1 MTTDRKTP
9 KQPGKNA
16 STSAAA
22 KRITPAKPK
31 APNRVKPVNPALDT
45 HEERL
50 KVAAKSAART
60 KRESARMPD
69 KKPDNWEVHQ
79 TGTQAEFGAAV
90 DAALG
95 SRKDAPYGRNEA
107 GVPYTTDPKREA
119 RNSPAE
125 DVEDWLATP
134 HERDI
139 VTTEVQPARAFR
151 DQTFAN
157 ANIGLISDYADYRVM
172 GWNPERAFIRVF
184 GTDYGDVHLFARIEA
199 LEHNIV
205 YRQVFAKRFGATPL
219 SRMFSVKH
227 AIWHWLSLL
236 NNPFVRETV
245 RAKAIESLQVIYGI
259 TVVDEAGNTKATKT
273 LDDFY
278 REETANGSYES
289 NPQAF
294 RHPDPGSAEAI
305 AFEEKMRGTSTG
317 ENTAGA

>member
-1 MTTDRKTP
+1 MTDTKAERTRKKRAATRAA
-9 KQPGKNA
+9 NA
-16 STSAAA
+16 T
-22 KRITPAKPK
+22 
-31 APNRVKPVNPALDT
+31 VNATNSPT
-45 HEERL
+45 E
-50 KVAAKSAART
+50 KAART
-60 KRESARMPD
+60 PRKPRAKPVQPKAQSTRMSD
-69 KKPDNWEVHQ
+69 RKPDNWEVHDTRTPADLAKGMEAAAKALQ
-79 TGTQAEFGAAV
+79 DGHDSNGAAK
-90 DAALG
+90 DLDEWLDE
-95 SRKDAPYGRNEA
+95 SRD
-107 GVPYTTDPKREA
+107 
-119 RNSPAE
+119 
-125 DVEDWLATP
+125 
-134 HERDI
+134 RDI

-184 GTDYGDVHLFARIEA
+184 GTDYGDMHLFARIEA
-199 LEHNIV
+199 LEHNLV

-278 REETANGSYES
+278 REESANDPDES

-294 RHPDPGSAEAI
+294 RHPDPGSPEAI
-305 AFEEKMRGTSTG
+305 AFEDKMRGTSTG
-317 ENTAGA
+317 KNTAAA

>member
-50 KVAAKSAART
+50 KVAAKSAARSKRT
-60 KRESARMPD
+60 KPASEATEARMPD
-69 KKPDNWEVHQ
+69 KKPDNWEVHD
-79 TGTQAEFGAAV
+79 TRTPEGLAA
-90 DAALG
+90 AAKAMQ
-95 SRKDAPYGRNEA
+95 RDHDRNER
-107 GVPYTTDPKREA
+107 GVSDEWEGETRD
-119 RNSPAE
+119 
-125 DVEDWLATP
+125 
-134 HERDI
+134 RDI

-184 GTDYGDVHLFARIEA
+184 GTDYGDMHLFARIEA
-199 LEHNIV
+199 LEHNLV

-278 REETANGSYES
+278 REETASGATES

-294 RHPDPGSAEAI
+294 RHPDPGSAEAV
-305 AFEEKMRGTSTG
+305 AFEARMRGASTE
-317 ENTAGA
+317 ENGPAA

>member
-45 HEERL
+45 HEERM

-60 KRESARMPD
+60 KRESVRMPD
-69 KKPDNWEVHQ
+69 KNPDNWEVHQ
-79 TGTQAEFGAAV
+79 TGSQAEFDAAV
-90 DAALG
+90 DKALG
-95 SRKDAPYGRNEA
+95 AKDRAASAPPETPPR
-107 GVPYTTDPKREA
+107 DPLDE
-119 RNSPAE
+119 
-125 DVEDWLATP
+125 WLDGHA
-134 HERDI
+134 ERDI

-157 ANIGLISDYADYRVM
+157 ANIALISDYADYRVM

-184 GTDYGDVHLFARIEA
+184 GTDYGDMHLFARIEA

-278 REETANGSYES
+278 REEAATKGDDES

-294 RHPDPGSAEAI
+294 RHPDPGSPEAI
-305 AFEEKMRGTSTG
+305 AFEEKMRGTSNA
-317 ENTAGA
+317 ENGPRA

>member
-1 MTTDRKTP
+1 MTDPKPRKTP
-9 KQPGKNA
+9 TKPA
-16 STSAAA
+16 SQAA
-22 KRITPAKPK
+22 KRTTQAKPVVK
-31 APNRVKPVNPALDT
+31 RAPASKPAVDKPRGPA
-45 HEERL
+45 
-50 KVAAKSAART
+50 
-60 KRESARMPD
+60 

-79 TGTQAEFGAAV
+79 TGSRAEFDAAV
-90 DAALG
+90 KEALG
-95 SRKDAPYGRNEA
+95 PKTRQGVGEGMGGHNQARQRKAEA
-107 GVPYTTDPKREA
+107 LDEAFDGVERD
-119 RNSPAE
+119 
-125 DVEDWLATP
+125 
-134 HERDI
+134 RDI
-139 VTTEVQPARAFR
+139 VTTDVQPARAFR

-184 GTDYGDVHLFARIEA
+184 GTDYGDMHLFARIEA

-259 TVVDEAGNTKATKT
+259 TVVDEAGNTKAVKT

-278 REETANGSYES
+278 REEQAKPATEDES

-305 AFEEKMRGTSTG
+305 SFEAKMRG

>member
-1 MTTDRKTP
+1 MTERPKTP

-22 KRITPAKPK
+22 KRITPAKRK

-50 KVAAKSAART
+50 KVSAKSAART
-60 KRESARMPD
+60 KREARMPD
-69 KKPDNWEVHQ
+69 RKPDNWEVHD
-79 TGTQAEFGAAV
+79 TRAPGDFEAAV
-90 DAALG
+90 KALNDSTRG
-95 SRKDAPYGRNEA
+95 
-107 GVPYTTDPKREA
+107 
-119 RNSPAE
+119 
-125 DVEDWLATP
+125 DVAKNLDEWMEENR
-134 HERDI
+134 ERDI
-139 VTTEVQPARAFR
+139 VTSEVQPARAFR
-151 DQTFAN
+151 DQGFAN
-157 ANIGLISDYADYRVM
+157 DNIGLISDYADYRVM

-184 GTDYGDVHLFARIEA
+184 GTDYGDMHLFARIEA

-245 RAKAIESLQVIYGI
+245 RAKAIDSLQVIYGI
-259 TVVDEAGNTKATKT
+259 TVVDEAGTTKATKS

-278 REETANGSYES
+278 RDELDRDPGSSEG

-294 RHPDPGSAEAI
+294 KHPSPGSPEAI
-305 AFEEKMRGTSTG
+305 AFEAKMRGETTSQSPS
-317 ENTAGA
+317 

>member
-22 KRITPAKPK
+22 KRATPRKPR
-31 APNRVKPVNPALDT
+31 ARASTAPVNPALDT

-50 KVAAKSAART
+50 KVAAKSAARS
-60 KRESARMPD
+60 KAAKEKVEPRMPD
-69 KKPDNWEVHQ
+69 KKPDNWEVHD
-79 TGTQAEFGAAV
+79 TRTPDGLAA
-90 DAALG
+90 AAKAMQ
-95 SRKDAPYGRNEA
+95 SNHNRVTASDPFDEWEA
-107 GVPYTTDPKREA
+107 SA
-119 RNSPAE
+119 R
-125 DVEDWLATP
+125 D
-134 HERDI
+134 RDI

-151 DQTFAN
+151 DQVFAN
-157 ANIGLISDYADYRVM
+157 ANIGLVSDYADYRVM

-184 GTDYGDVHLFARIEA
+184 GTDYGDMHLFARIEA
-199 LEHNIV
+199 LEHNLV

-236 NNPFVRETV
+236 NNPFVKETV
-245 RAKAIESLQVIYGI
+245 RAKAIDSLQVIYGI
-259 TVVDEAGNTKATKT
+259 TVVDEAGNTKVTRS

-278 REETANGSYES
+278 RDEGESRETES

-294 RHPDPGSAEAI
+294 RHPDPGSPEAV
-305 AFEEKMRGTSTG
+305 AFEAGMRGETKG
-317 ENTAGA
+317 ESSPAA